1 MSTHASPP
9 PGEVL
14 IEFRRIGNAVKVSAV
29 HVASDTEV
37 CLVGPAGAGEN
48 ALKTAVLNKLAYVM
62 GRRA

>member
-1 MSTHASPP
+1 MAAPATP

-14 IEFRRIGNAVKVSAV
+14 IEFRRIGDAVKVSAV

-37 CLVGPAGAGEN
+37 CLVGPAGAGEP

-62 GRRA
+62 GRRG